1 MKLMMLMIML
11 QLLNHLNVKQKWL
24 EKLDRLQVPIL
35 NAGVT
40 APLKLLKISSFAID
54 KL

>member
-24 EKLDRLQVPIL
+24 EKFNRLQVPIL
-35 NAGVT
+35 NVGVT
-40 APLKLLKISSFAID
+40 IPVKVLKICSFAND

>member
-24 EKLDRLQVPIL
+24 EKLDRLQIPIL
-35 NAGVT
+35 NVGVT
-40 APLKLLKISSFAID
+40 IPLKVLKICSFAID